1 MIKGI
6 GIDIT
11 EIKRV
16 QAAVNKHAQFIPKV
30 LTPAEQAQ
38 LENLSGQ
45 RYWEYISSR
54 FSLKES
60 FSKAM
65 GTGIGTQVGFQDI
78 SFINNDLGRPE
89 VFQSIFSGRAHASVS
104 HTDQLVMTE
113 VILEEGSDGNS

>member
-16 QAAVNKHAQFIPKV
+16 QAAVNKHVQFIPKV
-30 LTPAEQAQ
+30 LTPAE
-38 LENLSGQ
+38 
-45 RYWEYISSR
+45 YWEYISSR

-65 GTGIGTQVGFQDI
+65 GTGIGTQVSFQDV